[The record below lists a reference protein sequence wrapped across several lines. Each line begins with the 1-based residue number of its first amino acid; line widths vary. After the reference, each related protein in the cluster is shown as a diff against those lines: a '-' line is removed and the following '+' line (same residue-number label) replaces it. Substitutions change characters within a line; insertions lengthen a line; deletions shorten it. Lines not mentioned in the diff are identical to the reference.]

1 LHYLVTFQVVTDKF
15 GSFEFEPRSPPMKKL
30 PFLFV
35 VFNLL
40 INSLI
45 AQQGVPRIV
54 INSMGHS
61 AKIQNLTFTPDGERM
76 ISVSEDKTVRVWNA
90 RTGEMLKKFES
101 EIGDGSTGM
110 LYASALSPD
119 GNLLAIAGYTITKDN
134 QVYIAII
141 DMKKGVQVATALGH
155 TNVINGLAFT
165 GNGKYLV
172 SGSDDNSIKVWTV
185 DTSSPNYKVAL
196 SISTGFPVKFLSMNP
211 VTMDVA
217 VACEGKTEILIYS
230 LGMLEKGAAK
240 FNPRFWNR
248 HRGEINK
255 IAYSAD
261 GMYLASSSQ
270 SNEFKLWK
278 SDGSVVKEWTSEA
291 PINALAFSNDS
302 KILVGLDVA
311 GRGVS
316 YGVPGGTKF
325 TDFNGHNNTVF
336 SAAFSPLDDGSYVVA
351 SAGGNNNE
359 IYFWNPING
368 KTIRKIKGKG
378 SAIRDMAFGPGL
390 ELFVQQNTNGKEG
403 EYERS
408 FDFNLMKLDA
418 SSPKF
423 SSPILNFNKGISQ
436 SSETTLDLP
445 KGKKI
450 ENDPTEDNRILDYQA
465 MADGSI
471 VIASDFSLKLYD
483 KSGFFQKEF
492 VGHTGGVRAIAIS
505 ADGRY
510 LASGGEDQT
519 IILWKLSETG
529 AAPSLRQAFPDADWA
544 NFFSSLSIDSLTKEP
559 SKKAWKEVIDHL
571 KETGDKTY
579 RGIEEV
585 YKNLGETVL
594 PFATLFLAEDNEW
607 VCWARSGYFNC
618 TSQGGQYF
626 GWHVNRGIDKLA
638 DFYTA
643 EQYFEILYKPE
654 QMQKSIS
661 QGRRVED
668 ILVEEGER
676 IFDLSKLHRPSAGF
690 FTSEALHDKGLI
702 DYQNG
707 TLVTT
712 QKTLPLEVEIFD
724 GGSGVKEINIYQ
736 NDKLLISDRD
746 VKTKGEGD
754 KIVKTYSIDLLNETN
769 EFKVVVINYQKIE
782 SRPEILKMDYVGKVI
797 ATSTLH
803 MLVVGINKYK
813 NSSYDLN
820 YAQPDAKSFTEKLI
834 TQGQGIYKSVNKVEL
849 YDENATKAKIIEG
862 FKSIAA
868 KAQPQDV
875 FVFFYAGHGSL
886 DEESKNKE
894 GAPSFYFVLTDVTK
908 LYGDTQQLASKG
920 LSDLELKD
928 HLTKI
933 RSTKQI
939 VLMDACHSG
948 AALTGLKTR
957 AIGGEEKAMV
967 QLARSSG
974 VVMIASSGSKQFA
987 TEFDILK
994 HGVFTYALLEGLDG
1008 KAGNGDEKIT
1018 VNELKNYMDERVP
1031 ELTKQYGG
1039 EAQYPNGWST
1049 GSDFPILVVKK
1060 D

>member
-1 LHYLVTFQVVTDKF
+1 
-15 GSFEFEPRSPPMKKL
+15 MKKL
-30 PFLFV
+30 PILFV

-40 INSLI
+40 QITVFS
-45 AQQGVPRIV
+45 QGAPRIV

-61 AKIQNLTFTPDGERM
+61 ARIQNLSFTPDGQRM
-76 ISVSEDKTVRVWNA
+76 ISVSEDKTVRVWNTQ
-90 RTGEMLKKFES
+90 TGEMLRKFES
-101 EIGDGSTGM
+101 EIGDGSNGM

-119 GNLLAIAGYTITKDN
+119 GSLLAIAGYTFAKDN
-134 QVYIAII
+134 QGYIAII
-141 DMKKGVQVATALGH
+141 DLKKGEQVATALGH

-172 SGSDDNSIKVWTV
+172 SGSDDNSIKVWTI
-185 DTSSPNYKVAL
+185 DPAATHYKVAL
-196 SISTGFPVKFLSMNP
+196 SISTGSPVKFLSLNQ
-211 VTMDVA
+211 VTMDLA
-217 VACEGKTEILIYS
+217 VACEEKSEILVYS
-230 LGMLEKGAAK
+230 LGMLEKGVAK
-240 FNPRFWNR
+240 FNPRFLSR
-248 HRGEINK
+248 HKDVINK
-255 IAYSAD
+255 LAYSAD

-278 SDGSVVKEWTSEA
+278 ADGSIVKEWSSEA
-291 PINALAFSNDS
+291 SINAIAFSHDS
-302 KILVGLDVA
+302 KILIGLDLA
-311 GRGVS
+311 GHGVS
-316 YGVPGGTKF
+316 YAVPGGTKF
-325 TDFNGHNNTVF
+325 TDFNGHDKAVF
-336 SAAFSPLDDGSYVVA
+336 SAAFSPVEDGSYIVA
-351 SAGGNNNE
+351 SAGGTNNE
-359 IYFWNPING
+359 IYFWNAISG
-368 KTIRKIKGKG
+368 KTLRKLKGKG
-378 SAIRDMAFGPGL
+378 GAVRDLAFGNGL
-390 ELFVQQNTNGKEG
+390 ELFVQQNTNTKEG
-403 EYERS
+403 EFEKS

-418 SSPKF
+418 TSPKF
-423 SSPILNFNKGISQ
+423 SSPVQNFTKGISQ

-450 ENDPTEDNRILDYQA
+450 ENDPFEDGRILEYIGLP
-465 MADGSI
+465 DGTI
-471 VIASDFSLKLYD
+471 AIASDLSLKLYD

-492 VGHTGGVRAIAIS
+492 VGHTGGVRALATS

-519 IILWKLSETG
+519 IILWKLSESG
-529 AAPSLRQAFPDADWA
+529 AAPTLRQAFPDEDYA
-544 NFFSSLSIDSLTKEP
+544 NFFSSLPMDSITNEP
-559 SKKAWKEVIDHL
+559 SKKAWRTVIDHL
-571 KETGDKTY
+571 KATGDKTIY
-579 RGIEEV
+579 KAIEEV

-607 VCWARSGYFNC
+607 VCWAHKGYFHC

-626 GWHVNRGIDKLA
+626 GWHINRGIDKLA

-654 QMQKSIS
+654 QMKKSIS

-668 ILVEEGER
+668 ILREEGER

-690 FTSEALHDKGLI
+690 FTSDALHDKGLI

-707 TLVTT
+707 KLITT
-712 QKTLPLEVEIFD
+712 QQSLPIEVEIFD
-724 GGSGVKEINIYQ
+724 GGSGVKEVNIFQ
-736 NDKLLISDRD
+736 NDKLILTDGD
-746 VKTKGEGD
+746 LKTKGEGD
-754 KIVKTYSIDLLNETN
+754 KLVKTYNIDLLNETN
-769 EFKVVVINYQKIE
+769 EFKVVVVNYQKIE
-782 SRPEILKMDYVGKVI
+782 SRPEILKIDYVGKVI

-803 MLVVGINKYK
+803 MLVVGINKYQ
-813 NSSYDLN
+813 NAAYNLN

-834 TQGQGIYKSVNKVEL
+834 TKGQGIYKSINKVEL
-849 YDENATKAKIIEG
+849 YDENATKPKIVEA
-862 FKSIAA
+862 FKAIAA

-886 DEESKNKE
+886 DEETKDKE
-894 GAPSFYFVLTDVTK
+894 NAPSFYFVLTDVTK
-908 LYGDTQQLASKG
+908 LYGDVKQLTAKG

-948 AALTGLKTR
+948 AALKGLKTR
-957 AIGGEEKAMV
+957 AVGGEEKAMV

-994 HGVFTYALLEGLDG
+994 HGVFTYALLEGLEG
-1008 KAGNGDEKIT
+1008 QAGNGDEKIT

-1039 EAQYPNGWST
+1039 ESQYPNGWVT
-1049 GSDFPILVVKK
+1049 GSDFPILVIKK